1 MRSDDE
7 VLMTF
12 GRLAEAY
19 SQVERLLAQSLQSET
34 GLPHA
39 WFEVLMR
46 LSRSPG
52 QQLKMS
58 TLADQIA
65 LTTGGITRLI
75 DRMETAGYVE
85 RSPCASDRRVSYA
98 GMTEAGR
105 QVLARAIPV
114 VVANLRGVFGDFG
127 ARELSTLDDLLD
139 RLRQPLG

>member
-1 MRSDDE
+1 MATDDE
-7 VLMTF
+7 LLTTF

-19 SQVERLLAQSLQSET
+19 SQVERRLGRLLQTGT

-75 DRMETAGYVE
+75 DRMQLEGYVD

-98 GMTEAGR
+98 VMTESGR
-105 QVLARAIPV
+105 QALENAKPLVAADLRA
-114 VVANLRGVFGDFG
+114 VFAEF
-127 ARELSTLDDLLD
+127 REDDLTTFDELLD
-139 RLRQPLG
+139 RLR

>member
-7 VLMTF
+7 VMTTF

-19 SQVERLLAQSLQSET
+19 SQVERRLAQSLQSET

-98 GMTEAGR
+98 GMTESGR
-105 QVLARAIPV
+105 QVLQQAIPV
-114 VVANLRGVFGDFG
+114 VVANLRAVFGDFG

-139 RLRQPLG
+139 RLRR

>member
-7 VLMTF
+7 VMTTF

-19 SQVERLLAQSLQSET
+19 SRVERLLAQSLQSET

-52 QQLKMS
+52 QQLTMS

-98 GMTEAGR
+98 GMTESGR
-105 QVLARAIPV
+105 QVLQQAIPV
-114 VVANLRGVFGDFG
+114 VVANLREVFGDFA

-139 RLRQPLG
+139 RLRKSD